1 MADVSGLRRH
11 SKVVKVAEIVAREVE
26 RELKQTAPVDSGELR
41 RLITTE
47 VRKTVA
53 RTRVEFRSG
62 APYAEFVTEHREE
75 WDATMRRLPDIIARA
90 WRSVASGTGQNWH

>member
-53 RTRVEFRSG
+53 ARGSSFGRARLCRIRNRASRGVGRHHET
-62 APYAEFVTEHREE
+62 AP
-75 WDATMRRLPDIIARA
+75 
-90 WRSVASGTGQNWH
+90 